1 MAIFSVNRHSKL
13 FGYAKQG
20 LTNNDGLETPAK
32 RGVGAV
38 FEGVGSNITL
48 LLHREHSVI
57 SGRILVVN

>member
-20 LTNNDGLETPAK
+20 LTNNDGLEPQQKTGG
-32 RGVGAV
+32 RGG

-48 LLHREHSVI
+48 LLHRGHSVI